1 MTVNTQAEPRAQ
13 TMTETSEGAAPGSRA
28 DRGWTARHTQ
38 ILTVV
43 GVFVLLYVFL
53 TSIGLLGAGFKL
65 FGKGFAHALI
75 NTTANP
81 FVGLFIG
88 ILATSV
94 IQSSS
99 TTTSMVVAFV
109 ASGTLTIEHAVPI
122 VMGANIGTTVTA
134 TLVSLAH
141 LTRRQEFRRAFGAA
155 TVHDFFNLIAV
166 AVLLPIELATGFLRH
181 SAVWLATLLFGSQSL
196 SFHSPVK
203 AITKPAVHVVTGGVA
218 GLSKGVAGTI
228 VAVLGMAL
236 LFGSLYYLT
245 KLMRGLVMDRIESFF
260 TRTLGGSGVVGILLG
275 LVVTAIIQSSSVT
288 TSLMVPMAAAG
299 AVTLDQIFPI
309 TLGANMGTT
318 VTALM
323 ASLAGNTAGLAIAL
337 VHFLFNL
344 TGTLLIFPIPSIRRI
359 PIRLAEWLGELASR
373 RRVLAVVWVLGVF
386 FLLPG
391 LMVLIWRSVA

>member
-1 MTVNTQAEPRAQ
+1 MTVKTQVEPRVEA
-13 TMTETSEGAAPGSRA
+13 MTKTTDEAASAPRVDG
-28 DRGWTARHTQ
+28 GWTSRHTQ
-38 ILTVV
+38 ILTMV
-43 GVFVLLYVFL
+43 GVFVLLYIFL

-65 FGKGFAHALI
+65 FGKGFAKGLI

-141 LTRRQEFRRAFGAA
+141 MTRRQEFGRAFSAA

-166 AVLLPIELATGFLRH
+166 VVLLPVELATGFLRH
-181 SAVWLATLLFGSQSL
+181 SAVWLATLLFGSSSL
-196 SFHSPVK
+196 TFHSPLKVV
-203 AITKPAVHVVTGGVA
+203 TKPAVHLITGGVA
-218 GLSKGVAGTI
+218 GLSKGVAGTF
-228 VAVLGMAL
+228 VAVLGMVL

-245 KLMRGLVMDRIESFF
+245 KLMRGLVMERIESFF
-260 TRTLGGSGVVGILLG
+260 TRTIGGSGVVGILLG
-275 LVVTAIIQSSSVT
+275 LVVTAVIQSSSVT

-299 AVTLDQIFPI
+299 AVTLEQIFPI

-323 ASLAGNTAGLAIAL
+323 ASLAGNTAGLSIAL

-344 TGTLLIFPIPSIRRI
+344 TGTLLIFPIPAIRRI
-359 PIRLAEWLGELASR
+359 PIRLAEWMGELASR
-373 RRVLAVVWVLGVF
+373 RRALALVWVLSVF
-386 FLLPG
+386 FVLPG
-391 LMVLIWRSVA
+391 LMVLVWRIAA